1 MSWLIPRDELTAEQ
15 IRAVELNPHEHRVIL
30 GAPGSGKT
38 QILLHRARYLSD
50 ELRVQPARFRIFVF
64 TDVLKQFIESALIDL
79 NLPEDCV
86 STLDDWCIQVYKREV
101 SARVPWDAVNH
112 RPNFAMVRKEV
123 HKSLKAH
130 KPFDFVLVDEGQDL
144 DSEAFA
150 LLKDLASHV
159 TVAMDHKQQI
169 YDERGGETEI
179 LRALGLRRGD
189 VTLLDAFRCCPYIV
203 RVASE
208 LIRDDRERSAFL
220 NQSRTSQT
228 EIQTPLLYEADG
240 FEDERERLIEILRER
255 QLVDRTIGILLPQ
268 NRQVEGFAKGL
279 RAAKIEV
286 ETRPPRW
293 GSARR
298 SDQPVLNF
306 SSQLPKVLTIHSA
319 KGLTFDSVLL
329 PRLVPSSF
337 SGGLEKMVNRLLFV
351 GMTRATKWVYM
362 STVTGGE
369 FPAIS
374 IFKILARMK
383 QPAVT
388 VQRPKKGNSHD
399 FGFIKDAEQEDPLDI
414 L

>member
-1 MSWLIPRDELTAEQ
+1 
-15 IRAVELNPHEHRVIL
+15 
-30 GAPGSGKT
+30 
-38 QILLHRARYLSD
+38 
-50 ELRVQPARFRIFVF
+50 
-64 TDVLKQFIESALIDL
+64 
-79 NLPEDCV
+79 
-86 STLDDWCIQVYKREV
+86 
-101 SARVPWDAVNH
+101 
-112 RPNFAMVRKEV
+112 
-123 HKSLKAH
+123 
-130 KPFDFVLVDEGQDL
+130 
-144 DSEAFA
+144 
-150 LLKDLASHV
+150 
-159 TVAMDHKQQI
+159 
-169 YDERGGETEI
+169 
-179 LRALGLRRGD
+179 
-189 VTLLDAFRCCPYIV
+189 LLDAFRCCPYIV

-306 SSQLPKVLTIHSA
+306 ASQLPKVLTIHSA

-362 STVTGGE
+362 STVTGRE

-388 VQRPKKGNSHD
+388 VQRPKKRNSND
-399 FGFIKDAEQEDPLDI
+399 FRLIRDAEQEDPLDI

>member
-50 ELRVQPARFRIFVF
+50 ELRVPPARFRIFVF
-64 TDVLKQFIESALIDL
+64 TAVLKQFIESALVDL

-86 STLDDWCIQVYKREV
+86 STLDDWCVQVYRKEV
-101 SARVPWDAVNH
+101 SARIPWDELNR
-112 RPNFAMVRKEV
+112 RPDFAIVRQEV

-144 DSEAFA
+144 DAGAFA

-169 YDERGGETEI
+169 YDDGCGATEI
-179 LRALGLRRGD
+179 IGALGLRRGD

-203 RVASE
+203 RIAAE
-208 LIRDDRERSAFL
+208 LIKDDCERSAFL

-255 QLVDRTIGILLPQ
+255 QLVDRSIGILLPK
-268 NRQVEGFAKGL
+268 NRQVVGFAEGL
-279 RAAKIEV
+279 RVAGMEV
-286 ETRPPRW
+286 ETREPRW

-298 SDQPVLNF
+298 RNQPVLNF
-306 SSQLPKVLTIHSA
+306 ASQLPKVLTIHSA
-319 KGLTFDSVLL
+319 KGLTFDSILL
-329 PRLVPSSF
+329 PRLVPASF
-337 SGGLEKMVNRLLFV
+337 SGGFEKMVNRLLFV
-351 GMTRATKWVYM
+351 GMTRATRWLYM
-362 STVTGGE
+362 STVTGRE
-369 FPAIS
+369 FPAIA
-374 IFKILARMK
+374 IIKALARMK
-383 QPAVT
+383 QPAVA
-388 VQRPKKGNSHD
+388 VERPKRQKLYNP
-399 FGFIKDAEQEDPLDI
+399 GFMREPEQENLLD
-414 L
+414 LL